1 MCQYLTVDDALPL
14 DTEDAS
20 EASQTERVQTVFLS
34 HVANPSF
41 SGVE

>member
-1 MCQYLTVDDALPL
+1 MCQSLTVDDALPL

-20 EASQTERVQTVFLS
+20 EATQTERVQTVFLS
-34 HVANPSF
+34 QVGNPSF